1 MTIDVPVFR
10 FDVEP
15 AVDAALRDAAAR
27 VLASRWYVLGREVEG
42 FEREFAA
49 YCGVRHAVGLANG
62 TDALE
67 LALRA
72 AGVGT
77 GSRVATVANAGYYT
91 STALAAIGAE
101 PVYVDVGDDLTMS
114 PASLAGALAGVQA
127 VVVTHLYGKLAPIDE
142 IVALARGRGVS
153 VLEDCAQAHGAQR
166 GGVRAGAFGAMA
178 CFSFYPTKNLGAIGD
193 GGAIVTSDDA
203 LATRVRTLRQ
213 YGWSAKYRVEHAGGR
228 NSRLDEIQAA
238 FLRAKLPQVDR
249 DNAARISIARRYQAG
264 LSGLPIE
271 LPQWQG
277 NDYVAHLFVIRTAE
291 RDALRMHLA
300 AAGIGSDVHYPIPDH
315 LQPVRGG
322 AGGVSLPATERA
334 CREVLTLPCFPGLRG
349 DEVDRVIAGVHSFF
363 HG

>member
-15 AVDAALRDAAAR
+15 AVDATLRDAATR

-42 FEREFAA
+42 FEHEFAT

-72 AGVGT
+72 MGITA

-101 PVYVDVGDDLTMS
+101 PVYIDIEDDLTMS
-114 PASLAGALAGVQA
+114 PASLAAALGGVQA

-142 IVALARGRGVS
+142 IVALARGHGVPI
-153 VLEDCAQAHGAQR
+153 VEDCAQAHGAQR

-193 GGAIVTSDDA
+193 GGAVVTSDDA

-213 YGWSAKYRVEHAGGR
+213 YGWATKYRVEHAGGC

-238 FLRAKLPQVDR
+238 FLRAKLPGLDG
-249 DNAARISIARRYQAG
+249 DNAARIAVARRYQAG
-264 LSGLPIE
+264 LTGLPLA

-277 NDYVAHLFVIRTAE
+277 NDYVAHLFVVRTTE
-291 RDALRMHLA
+291 RDALRAHLA
-300 AAGIGSDVHYPIPDH
+300 TAGIGSDVHYPIPDH
-315 LQPVRGG
+315 LQPVRGAG
-322 AGGVSLPATERA
+322 GGVSLPATERA

-349 DEVDRVIAGVHSFF
+349 AEVDRVIAGVRSFF
-363 HG
+363 CG